1 MVNQTCLNI
10 IPIKKS
16 NFESEIW
23 LKMPKKKK
31 MINFV
36 EEFKNTSNLM
46 KNSAQTDNRKEPYL
60 SDLPDPCL

>member
-10 IPIKKS
+10 IPIKIQILRVKLD
-16 NFESEIW
+16 
-23 LKMPKKKK
+23 LKCLK

-36 EEFKNTSNLM
+36 DEFKNTSNLM
-46 KNSAQTDNRKEPYL
+46 ENSAQTDNRKEPYL